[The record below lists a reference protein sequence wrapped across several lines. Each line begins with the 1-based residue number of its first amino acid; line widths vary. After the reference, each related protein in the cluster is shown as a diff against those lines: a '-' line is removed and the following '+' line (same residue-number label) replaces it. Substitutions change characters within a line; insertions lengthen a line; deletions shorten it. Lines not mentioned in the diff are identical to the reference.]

1 MVLAVCT
8 KDYGERTENAFSTY
22 YEMEEILRNN
32 IDVLPLQVQDD
43 WKPSPPCGK
52 DHLDRNSSALGLIDD
67 VFKPSLARVDCR
79 KLGPSDIATAIAA
92 KLHGLPQPRPS
103 IS

>member
-8 KDYGERTENAFSTY
+8 SDYGERTENAFSTY
-22 YEMEEILRNN
+22 YEMEEILKHN

-52 DHLDRNSSALGLIDD
+52 DHLDRDSSALGVIDA
-67 VFKPSLARVDCR
+67 VFKPSLVRVDCR
-79 KLGPSDIATAIAA
+79 KMVTLDIARAIAA
-92 KLHGLPQPRPS
+92 KLHGLPRPS